1 MFYCKFI
8 KSHLRQVNNTLLKC
22 FKADRLK
29 NEAFMLQNKA
39 ELKRG
44 GHTLTE
50 LIKNHLRKIVEADDI
65 HPKCHNICI

>member
-1 MFYCKFI
+1 
-8 KSHLRQVNNTLLKC
+8 
-22 FKADRLK
+22 
-29 NEAFMLQNKA
+29 MLQNIA